1 MGLQFNELF
10 IRNTTYGF
18 LFLLCDFK
26 LIAFCFLEKQFNILV
41 KWYFFNDYDHV
52 EWM

>member
-18 LFLLCDFK
+18 LFLLRDFK
-26 LIAFCFLEKQFNILV
+26 PIAF
-41 KWYFFNDYDHV
+41 
-52 EWM
+52 